1 MLRLIATVCGLALGS
16 LTLGGAAAAQD
27 MPRLEK
33 QGTAAQLFVHDKPFL
48 ILGGEL
54 GNSTASD
61 PAHLATHWPTL
72 TGAGLN
78 TVLAPVEW
86 DQIEPQQG
94 RFDFSVIDAVI
105 EQARANDTKLVLL
118 WFGAWKNSMSTYAPA
133 WIKHDSKTYGRARDE
148 TGVAQDILSAF
159 DADNLA
165 ADKKAFAALLAHLK
179 AVDRDHT
186 VVMVQ
191 VENEIGMLPSARD
204 HSPEA
209 DKAFKAPVPP
219 ALMTALQQRKSDLT
233 PELKALWTANGNKT
247 NGTWAEV
254 FGDTPQGREVFQAW
268 GYAAFTNE
276 LTLAGKA
283 AYPLPMYVNAALNA
297 PGKLPGQYPSAG
309 PLPHLFDIWKIGAPA
324 IDLLAIDSYWPD
336 FTMWARKFRRDDNP
350 LFVPEANHAG
360 KPEAAANAFFVFGEL
375 DAMGFSPFSIED
387 LPENDPLIGAY
398 AVLDQLTPLIIEHQG
413 GKGNT
418 RTMRG
423 FKPPIAYDGTV
434 DATPQSFNLGS
445 YRFIVTFVDPWTP
458 KDKQTPA
465 NHGGLIIQTGKDE
478 FIIAGAGLTVTF
490 ADPSGKAQVGIEQ
503 VVEGGF
509 KDGLFLE
516 GRWLN
521 GDQTHQ
527 GRHLRLPPGKSG
539 IQRLRLYRYD

>member
-1 MLRLIATVCGLALGS
+1 MLRKVLLVTVCGLALS
-16 LTLGGAAAAQD
+16 SAAAAQD

-33 QGTAAQLFVHDKPFL
+33 QGTAAQLFVDDKPFL

-61 PAHLATHWPTL
+61 PAHLATHWPSL
-72 TGAGLN
+72 TRAGLN

-94 RFDFSVIDAVI
+94 RFDFSVVDAVI

-133 WIKHDSKTYGRARDE
+133 WIKHDAKTYSRARDE
-148 TGVAQDILSAF
+148 NGVAQDILSAF
-159 DADNLA
+159 DKDNLD

-179 AVDRDHT
+179 TADPHHT
-186 VVMVQ
+186 VVMIQ

-204 HSPEA
+204 HSPGA
-209 DKAFKAPVPP
+209 DKAFKTPVPQ
-219 ALMTALQQRKSDLT
+219 ALMTALAQRKSDLT
-233 PELKALWTANGNKT
+233 PELKAIWDANGNKT
-247 NGTWAEV
+247 KGTWAEV
-254 FGDTPQGREVFQAW
+254 FGDTPAGREVFQAW
-268 GYAAFTNE
+268 GYAVYANE

-297 PGKLPGQYPSAG
+297 PGKAPGQYPSAG

-324 IDLLAIDSYWPD
+324 VDMLAIDSYWPD
-336 FTMWARKFRRDDNP
+336 FTGWARRFRRNDNP
-350 LFVPEANHAG
+350 LFVPEANQAG
-360 KPEAAANAFFVFGEL
+360 RPEAAANAFFVFGEL

-387 LPENDPLIGAY
+387 LPENDPLTGAY
-398 AVLDQLTPLIIEHQG
+398 AVLDQLAPLMLEHQG
-413 GKGNT
+413 KSGNA

-434 DATPQSFNLGS
+434 DQTPQSFILGG
-445 YRFIVTFVDPWTP
+445 YRFTVTFVDPWTP

-478 FIIAGAGLTVTF
+478 FIVAGTGVTVTF
-490 ADPSGKAQVGIEQ
+490 VDASGKSQVGIEQ
-503 VVEGGF
+503 VVEGGY

-539 IQRLRLYRYD
+539 IQRLKLYRYD

>member
-1 MLRLIATVCGLALGS
+1 MLRNILFATVCGLALS
-16 LTLGGAAAAQD
+16 SAAVAQD

-33 QGTAAQLFVHDKPFL
+33 QGTAAQLFVDDKPFL

-61 PAHLATHWPTL
+61 PAHLATHWPSL
-72 TGAGLN
+72 TRAGLN

-94 RFDFSVIDAVI
+94 RFDFSVVDAVI

-133 WIKHDSKTYGRARDE
+133 WIKHDSKTYSRAHDE
-148 TGVAQDILSAF
+148 NGMAQDILSAF
-159 DADNLA
+159 DKDTLE

-179 AVDRDHT
+179 AFDTAHT

-204 HSPEA
+204 HSPGA
-209 DKAFKAPVPP
+209 DKAFKTPVPQ
-219 ALMTALQQRKSDLT
+219 ALMTALAQRKSDLT
-233 PELKALWTANGNKT
+233 PELKALWDANGNKT
-247 NGTWAEV
+247 KGTWAEV
-254 FGDTPQGREVFQAW
+254 FGDTPAGREVFQAW
-268 GYAAFTNE
+268 GYAVFTNE

-297 PGKLPGQYPSAG
+297 PGKAPGQYPSAG

-324 IDLLAIDSYWPD
+324 VDFLAIDSYWPD
-336 FTMWARKFRRDDNP
+336 FVGWARKFRRDDNP
-350 LFVPEANHAG
+350 LFVPEANQAG
-360 KPEAAANAFFVFGEL
+360 RPEAAANAFFVFGEL

-387 LPENDPLIGAY
+387 LPENDPLTGAY
-398 AVLDQLTPLIIEHQG
+398 AVLDQLAPLMLEHQG
-413 GKGNT
+413 KSGNA

-434 DATPQSFNLGS
+434 DQTPQSFILGG
-445 YRFIVTFVDPWTP
+445 YRFTVTFVDPWTP

-478 FIIAGAGLTVTF
+478 FIVAGTGVTVTF
-490 ADPSGKAQVGIEQ
+490 ADASGKSQVGIEQ
-503 VVEGGF
+503 VVEGGY

-527 GRHLRLPPGKSG
+527 GRHLRLPPGESG
-539 IQRLRLYRYD
+539 IQRLKLYRYD